1 MKQLN
6 GLTLLDEREGE
17 GQAAQIGDR
26 VVYNLRLFLNRGDE
40 VPLNEKQAEDIP
52 EEKIRMVEG
61 VNVIDRT
68 VTLGR
73 REVIAG
79 VEHALIGMKR
89 GGYGK
94 VRINPHLAY
103 RENGIPG
110 LVPHDAVLVVDI
122 WLRELLPDSLIPGGG
137 EYGTS

>member
-6 GLTLLDEREGE
+6 GLTPLDEREGE
-17 GQAAQIGDR
+17 GQAAQNGDR

-40 VPLNEKQAEDIP
+40 VPLNEKQAEHVP
-52 EEKIRMVEG
+52 EERIRVVKG
-61 VNVIDRT
+61 VKVIDRT

-79 VEHALIGMKR
+79 VEHALIGMKP
-89 GGYGK
+89 GGYRK
-94 VRINPHLAY
+94 VRISPHLAY

-110 LVPHDAVLVVDI
+110 LVPPDAVLVVDV
-122 WLRELLPDSLIPGGG
+122 WLREIIKPGTVTDS
-137 EYGTS
+137 